1 MNVNEIRKD
10 FPILSVLIRGKPLI
24 YLDNA
29 ATTQKPVS
37 VIEAISEYYKAQNSN
52 VHRGIYLL
60 SEEATKNY
68 EDARFR
74 IAKFIN
80 APSFKNIIFVRNTT
94 EAINLVAYAWARKF
108 IGEGD
113 EILLTEMEHH
123 SNLIPWQFISR
134 EKKAKLKFI
143 PVLED
148 GTLDSESIEKL
159 LTEKTKIVAL
169 THMSNV
175 LGTINPVKE
184 ITKLAHKN
192 NSLVLIDGAQ
202 SAPHFK
208 VDVQDIDCDFFAF
221 SGHKML
227 GPMGIGIL
235 FAKEKILEEMDPFM
249 GGGEMIS
256 QVWYDRATFNEL
268 PWKFEAGTP
277 NVSGAIGL
285 KKAVDYLEKLGM
297 DNVRNIER
305 ELTFYAL
312 EKMKELD
319 DIILY
324 GPMKEEIRGGV
335 ISFNFRTIHS
345 HDVGTVLDYEGIAIR
360 AGHHCAQP
368 LMRKLNVPATVRAS
382 FYIYN
387 EKEEIDILMNALKKV
402 REIFSHG
409 IR

>member
-1 MNVNEIRKD
+1 MNIDEIRKD
-10 FPILSVLIRGKPLI
+10 FPILNVLIRGKPLI

-29 ATTQKPVS
+29 ATTQKPAS
-37 VIEAISEYYKAQNSN
+37 VIEAVSEYYKSQNSN
-52 VHRGIYLL
+52 VHRGVYLL

-68 EDARFR
+68 EDARLR
-74 IAKFIN
+74 ITKFIN
-80 APSFKNIIFVRNTT
+80 APSFRNIVFVRNTT
-94 EAINLVAYAWARKF
+94 EAINLIAYAWARKF

-123 SNLIPWQFISR
+123 SNLIPWQFISK

-148 GTLDSESIEKL
+148 GTLDFGSIENL
-159 LTEKTKIVAL
+159 LTEKTKLVSI

-175 LGTINPVKE
+175 LGTINHVKQ
-184 ITKLAHKN
+184 ITELAHKN
-192 NSLVLIDGAQ
+192 NSLVLVDGAQ

-208 VDVQDIDCDFFAF
+208 VDVQEIDCDFFAF

-227 GPMGIGIL
+227 GPMGIGVL

-249 GGGEMIS
+249 GGGEMIN
-256 QVWYDRATFNEL
+256 QVWFDRATFNEL

-297 DNVRNIER
+297 DTVRNIER
-305 ELTFYAL
+305 ELTFYTL
-312 EKMKELD
+312 EKMKAFD

-335 ISFNFRTIHS
+335 ISFNFKTIHS
-345 HDVGTVLDYEGIAIR
+345 HDVGTILDYEGVAIR

-387 EKEEIDILMNALKKV
+387 KKEEIDVFLNALEKA